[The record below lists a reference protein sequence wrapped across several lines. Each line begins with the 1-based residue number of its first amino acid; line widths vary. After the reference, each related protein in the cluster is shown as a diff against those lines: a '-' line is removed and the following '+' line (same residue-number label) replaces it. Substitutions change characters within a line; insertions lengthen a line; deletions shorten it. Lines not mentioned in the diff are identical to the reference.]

1 MRKIVKPIHVFWTK
15 PHSYPPLL
23 LTRIQDEIFADKR
36 LKEIAALVDLL
47 NSETRLRILFVLSK
61 KEWICVGD
69 LADVSRLSVS
79 AVSHQLGILR
89 SSNWVKTFRR
99 GKVVYYSLGEA
110 LPSFVKVL
118 FKQSLG

>member
-1 MRKIVKPIHVFWTK
+1 MRKILKPIHVFWTK

-47 NSETRLRILFVLSK
+47 DSETRLRILFVLSK

-79 AVSHQLGILR
+79 AVSHQLRLLR
-89 SSNWVKTFRR
+89 EASWGKTRKK
-99 GKVVYYSLGEA
+99 GKVVFYS
-110 LPSFVKVL
+110 
-118 FKQSLG
+118 